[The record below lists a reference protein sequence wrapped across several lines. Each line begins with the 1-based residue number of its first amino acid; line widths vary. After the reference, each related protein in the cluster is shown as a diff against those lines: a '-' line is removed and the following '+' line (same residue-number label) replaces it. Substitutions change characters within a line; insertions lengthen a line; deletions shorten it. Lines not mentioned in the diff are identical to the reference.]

1 MSDLSFFHTP
11 RSVTVIG
18 ASDNP
23 DKIGG
28 RPIRYMTTLGYAGAL
43 YPVNPAR
50 PTIQGLPAFASVE
63 ALPEVPDVAVIG
75 VPGQA
80 AVDAVAMCARL
91 GVRGCVVMSSGFG
104 ETPDTDGRRRQGEML
119 RAARETGMRIVG
131 PNTQG
136 LASFGSGAVLG
147 FSTMFT
153 EAPPADGPVAVV
165 SQSGALC
172 SVPYGM
178 LRRRGVGVRYAHAT
192 GNDADVTAAEL
203 AATVVADPGIRLLLL
218 YLEDIRDPASV
229 EELAEVARRR
239 GVPVVALSGGRSA
252 GGQRAAASHTGALAN
267 ETRVVD
273 AFFERLGIWRAGSS
287 SELTAAVDLYL
298 RGAASPPVDRPRAG
312 GLAIVSNSGAICV
325 LAADAAA
332 DHGLDLATFTGAT
345 HERLVAALPAFAA
358 TANPVDVTAA
368 LMTDSSLF
376 GKVLPVIGSDP
387 GVDACVI
394 GIPVAGRGYDVA
406 AIAADV
412 GAFARDSGV
421 PVAVAIAQPDVGEV
435 FRGEDL
441 AVFDDEAAAVAALAQ
456 VTRHGAIAAAAAGR
470 ARLSP
475 RRPAGP
481 LRTAD
486 EADSLATLAGLGIPT
501 VAVTRCPDVGAA
513 VAAFDALGG
522 VPVVV
527 KGCTAA
533 VTHKSDLGLV
543 RLGLGD
549 AEQVAAAT
557 EDILDI
563 LARNGIVDS
572 DVIVAPMVTAPVEV
586 MVGAHLDPVFGPV
599 VVLGAGGTLVEVSP
613 DVRVLLPPFTR
624 AEARAAVDSLRMAP
638 LLGAVR
644 GDEAADVDAWVDI
657 AVRLGDEMVRPG
669 SRIAGVD
676 VNPVLL
682 RRGAGGGAVAV
693 DAVVLVDDGGGV

>member
-1 MSDLSFFHTP
+1 MTELSFFHTP
-11 RSVTVIG
+11 RSVAVVG

-28 RPIRYMTTLGYAGAL
+28 RPIRYMTTLGFTGAV
-43 YPVNPAR
+43 YPVNPSR
-50 PTIQGLPAFASVE
+50 PTIQGLPAFGSVE
-63 ALPEVPDVAVIG
+63 DLPEVPDVVVVG

-80 AVDAVAMCARL
+80 AVDAVTTCAEL

-104 ETPDTDGRRRQGEML
+104 EIPDPVGRRRQQEMVA
-119 RAARETGMRIVG
+119 AARRTGMRLVG

-165 SQSGALC
+165 SQSGAMC
-172 SVPYGM
+172 SVPYGA
-178 LRRRGVGVRYAHAT
+178 LRRRGIGVRYAHAT
-192 GNDADVTAAEL
+192 GNDADVGAAEL
-203 AATVVADPGIRLLLL
+203 AAAVVADPEVRLLVL

-229 EELAEVARRR
+229 ERLAEIAARR

-273 AFFERLGIWRAGSS
+273 AFFERLGIWRARGSAD
-287 SELTAAVDLYL
+287 LTAAAELYL
-298 RGAASPPVDRPRAG
+298 QGAATPRERSDSS

-332 DHGLDLATFTGAT
+332 DQGLDLATFSTT
-345 HERLVAALPAFAA
+345 TRERLDVALPAFAA

-376 GKVLPVIGSDP
+376 GKVLPAIGADP
-387 GVDACVI
+387 GVDACVV

-412 GAFARDSGV
+412 AAFARGGNV
-421 PVAVAIAQPDVGEV
+421 PVAVAIAQPEIGEV
-435 FRGEDL
+435 FRRAGL
-441 AVFDDEAAAVAALAQ
+441 AVFDDENAAVTALAQ
-456 VTRHGAIAAAAAGR
+456 VTRHRTSASAAAGR
-470 ARLSP
+470 APLSA
-475 RRPAGP
+475 RRYADPTDT
-481 LRTAD
+481 LD
-486 EADSLATLAGLGIPT
+486 EAESLATLAGLGVECVP
-501 VAVTRCPDVGAA
+501 VTRCADARTA
-513 VAAFDALGG
+513 VAAFETLGG
-522 VPVVV
+522 GPVVV

-533 VTHKSDLGLV
+533 ITHKSDTGLV
-543 RLGLGD
+543 RLGLAD
-549 AEQVAAAT
+549 AGAVSAAAA
-557 EDILDI
+557 DVLDI
-563 LARNGIVDS
+563 MAYNGITDGSVL
-572 DVIVAPMVTAPVEV
+572 VAPMLSGALEV

-599 VVLGAGGTLVEVSP
+599 VVLGAGGTAVEVAP
-613 DVRVLLPPFTR
+613 DVQVLLPPFT
-624 AEARAAVDSLRMAP
+624 AEEARAAVGSLQIAP
-638 LLGAVR
+638 LLGPVR
-644 GDEAADVDAWVDI
+644 GTAAADLDAWVDM

-669 SRIAGVD
+669 SRIVSVD
-676 VNPVLL
+676 ANPVLL
-682 RRGAGGGAVAV
+682 RRGEGAGAVAV
-693 DAVVLVDDGGGV
+693 DAVVLVERGARS